1 MLPAHPFYS
10 FHFSPFLNQRHALGS
25 VFDPANGDHA
35 RKEGHKGPIIIDI
48 ILLLNIFAKLD
59 IFWPMLRINR
69 IEMVKQVFQMS

>member
-1 MLPAHPFYS
+1 
-10 FHFSPFLNQRHALGS
+10 